1 MNYINHSDAV
11 FLSHQ
16 LDTFLEFV
24 ADPQAYVD
32 RFPDPILPASFDHYK
47 LAMALHL
54 LADCYFRSKGLKLHP
69 RSKTE
74 GQAMDA
80 LLELINAVTEEVKV
94 RPHMYPKLSG
104 VLGRGEAAIELDLL
118 MQGFHFEAENKGG
131 EHV

>member
-16 LDTFLEFV
+16 MDTFLEFV
-24 ADPQAYVD
+24 ADPQAYFD
-32 RFPDPILPASFDHYK
+32 RFPDPILPKSFDHYK

-54 LADCYFRSKGLKLHP
+54 LGECYFRSKGLKLHP

-80 LLELINAVTEEVKV
+80 LLELIKALTEEVKV
-94 RPHMYPKLSG
+94 RPHMYPALSG
-104 VLGRGEAAIELDLL
+104 VLGRGEAAIEMDLIL
-118 MQGFHFEAENKGG
+118 QGFKLEKGEEG
-131 EHV
+131 DE